1 MLKQKLSQPNTA
13 VPTAERTSMVVSIIL
28 IGLALYSIIHLPTR
42 TMVVSWLGISATITL
57 SVRVLVAML
66 LGGLAFSGTG
76 AVVHSNLQPRIR
88 YTTPFWVNPTLLV
101 IFSTLILA
109 RLGSP
114 IHWAAG
120 LLTTGV
126 LLWLTIA
133 AENTL
138 SLTPTPAAKTMMYAQ
153 IWSQGM
159 SYTLLLGFSLMIFAV
174 PPAAGWRVILL
185 TLLAGMLGASVLRV
199 RVPATAYAP
208 FAIIIALAAGQLV
221 WIFGYTPVSVLQASL
236 LLLAIFHVILGL
248 AKARLEHTLSVRVFA
263 EYGVVL
269 AASVAVV
276 WWLK

>member
-1 MLKQKLSQPNTA
+1 MLKQKFSQPNTA
-13 VPTAERTSMVVSIIL
+13 VPTAERMSMVVSIIL
-28 IGLALYSIIHLPTR
+28 IGLALYSIIDLPTR
-42 TMVVSWLGISATITL
+42 TFIVSWLGLSATITL

-66 LGGLAFSGTG
+66 LGGLALSGTG
-76 AVVHSNLQPRIR
+76 AVVHGNLQPRTR

-114 IHWAAG
+114 LHWAIG

-138 SLTPTPAAKTMMYAQ
+138 SLEPAPPPKTMLWAQ

-159 SYTLLLGFSLMIFAV
+159 SYALLLNFSLLIFA
-174 PPAAGWRVILL
+174 AAMASGWRVALL
-185 TLLAGMLGASVLRV
+185 TAIAGMLGASVLRV

-208 FAIIIALAAGQLV
+208 FAAIIALAVGQLV
-221 WIFGYTPVSVLQASL
+221 WVFTFLPISALQASL
-236 LLLAIFHVILGL
+236 LLPAIFHVILGI
-248 AKARLEHTLSVRVFA
+248 AKARLERTLSVRVFV
-263 EYGVVL
+263 EYGIVL
-269 AASVAVV
+269 AASMMVV
-276 WWLK
+276 WWLG

>member
-1 MLKQKLSQPNTA
+1 MLKQKLSQPNT
-13 VPTAERTSMVVSIIL
+13 VPAAERLSMVVSIIL

-42 TMVVSWLGISATITL
+42 TFIISWLGISMTVTL

-66 LGGLAFSGTG
+66 LGGLALSGTG
-76 AVVHSNLQPRIR
+76 AVVHSNPQPRTR

-109 RLGSP
+109 RLGTP
-114 IHWAAG
+114 LHWAIG

-126 LLWLTIA
+126 LLWLTIS

-138 SLTPTPAAKTMMYAQ
+138 SLEPAPPPKTMLWAQ

-174 PPAAGWRVILL
+174 PLTSGWRVALL
-185 TLLAGMLGASVLRV
+185 TFIAGILGASVLRV

-208 FAIIIALAAGQLV
+208 FAAIIALAAGQLV
-221 WIFGYTPVSVLQASL
+221 WVFGYMPLSVLQMSL
-236 LLLAIFHVILGL
+236 LLLAVFHVILGI
-248 AKARLEHTLSVRVFA
+248 ARAHLEHTLSVRVFA
-263 EYGVVL
+263 EYGTVL
-269 AASVAVV
+269 AVSIAVV
-276 WWLK
+276 WWLG

>member
-1 MLKQKLSQPNTA
+1 MLKSKLSQPNTSI
-13 VPTAERTSMVVSIIL
+13 PSAERTSMVVSVVL

-42 TMVVSWLGISATITL
+42 IIVVSWLGISATITL
-57 SVRVLVAML
+57 SVRVLVVML
-66 LGGLAFSGTG
+66 LGGLALSGTG
-76 AVVHSNLQPRIR
+76 AVVHSNPQPRTR

-114 IHWAAG
+114 EHWAIG
-120 LLTTGV
+120 LLITGV

-138 SLTPTPAAKTMMYAQ
+138 SLVPAPPAKTMLWAQ

-159 SYTLLLGFSLMIFAV
+159 SYALLLGFSLIVFAV
-174 PPAAGWRVILL
+174 PVTSGWRVILL
-185 TLLAGMLGASVLRV
+185 TTIAGTLGASVLRV

-208 FAIIIALAAGQLV
+208 FAAIIALSVGQLAWV
-221 WIFGYTPVSVLQASL
+221 FGYMAISVLQVSL
-236 LLLAIFHVILGL
+236 LLLAVFHVILGI
-248 AKARLEHTLSVRVFA
+248 AKARLEHTLSVRVFV

-269 AASVAVV
+269 AASIAVV
-276 WWLK
+276 WWL